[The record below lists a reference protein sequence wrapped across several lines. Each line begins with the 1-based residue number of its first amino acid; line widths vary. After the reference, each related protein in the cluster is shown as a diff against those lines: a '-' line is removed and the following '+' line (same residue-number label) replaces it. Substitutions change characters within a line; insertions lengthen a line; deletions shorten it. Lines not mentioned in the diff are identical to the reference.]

1 MKNGEREL
9 ENTSV
14 SRVQGHRQR
23 KNRVRKTKENNIV
36 IHIFMVTAVL
46 MLLGKN
52 HVLRC
57 HLPSPFVSLRSQ
69 RKIME

>member
-1 MKNGEREL
+1 MEREP

-23 KNRVRKTKENNIV
+23 NNRVRKRKQNNIV
-36 IHIFMVTAVL
+36 IHIFMATAVL
-46 MLLGKN
+46 SLLGKN

-57 HLPSPFVSLRSQ
+57 HLPCPFVSLRSQ
-69 RKIME
+69 REIME